1 MATSSGEVA
10 KALRRDSSEFFRRY
24 FVNTIFDST
33 FVVLGILAAVSAE
46 PNPNVDFAIGT
57 MFAASLAIGISTG
70 VSVYEAERA
79 EGQIRL
85 QRLER
90 AMLVRLGETQI
101 SREMR
106 AAGLAVSVVNFF
118 VPLVVALVTVI
129 PLYLFRAGIL
139 GEFLTAAALAGALG
153 LGIIFGSGYL
163 LGRIAGRNP
172 WRKAIRMTL
181 VALLTFAILLVL
193 ERSI

>member
-1 MATSSGEVA
+1 MAANSGGIVKVLLSDPTE
-10 KALRRDSSEFFRRY
+10 LFRRY

-46 PNPNVDFAIGT
+46 PDPDVDFAIGT
-57 MFAASLAIGISTG
+57 LFAASLAIGISTG

-85 QRLER
+85 RRLER
-90 AMLVRLGETQI
+90 AMLAQLGETQI

-106 AAGLAVSVVNFF
+106 AAGLAVSVVNFL
-118 VPLVVALVTVI
+118 VPLVVAFVTVI
-129 PLYLFRAGIL
+129 PLFLFQAGIL
-139 GEFLTAAALAGALG
+139 ADFLTAAALAGALG

-163 LGRIAGRNP
+163 LGRIAGRKP
-172 WRKAIRMTL
+172 WRKAIRMAL
-181 VALLTFAILLVL
+181 VGILTFAILLIL
-193 ERSI
+193 ERSV